1 MKIPL
6 SIPSLTYLRDHR
18 YEGRVVLPA
27 AEALQIL
34 AESLPEDLPR
44 CNPLLQ
50 EEGEFSRLLHLDPG
64 TDTLDVFHEIAVSPD
79 GRRQSRLTTLRSGRQ
94 TQLNR
99 RMTHVSVVFSTIE
112 HAEAGR
118 KNGPTDHS
126 GEASPGLILQEER
139 R

>member
-6 SIPSLTYLRDHR
+6 SVPIPDYLRDHC

-34 AESLPEDLPR
+34 AGSLPEDLPH

-50 EEGEFSRLLHLDPG
+50 EAGEFSRLLPLDPEA
-64 TDTLDVFHEIAVSPD
+64 DTLNVFHEIALSSD
-79 GRRQSRLTTLRSGRQ
+79 GRRQSRLTTLHSGRQ

-99 RMTHVSVVFSTIE
+99 RMTHVSVVFSAI
-112 HAEAGR
+112 
-118 KNGPTDHS
+118 D
-126 GEASPGLILQEER
+126 PGAQGS
-139 R
+139 